1 MSTFAAPAASSGFT
15 PADHDGHLLVIEVH
29 LYQTGIVTSLG
40 EKDAI
45 YATIHDID
53 LGETFDDAL
62 IFPRVLVGS
71 LKSRVGQKVLARLGQ
86 GVAKPGQ
93 SAPWILNDA
102 SGDPKA
108 VTFAEAYLARV
119 AQAGYAPVADT
130 PAPAPAPAAPA
141 AAEDPAIAAAKALLA
156 QQGAAQ

>member
-29 LYQTGIVTSLG
+29 SYQTGIVTSLG

-45 YATIHDID
+45 SATIHDVD

-102 SGDPKA
+102 SGDGGA
-108 VTFAEAYLARV
+108 VTQAEAYLARV
-119 AQAGYAPVADT
+119 AQAGYAPVAD
-130 PAPAPAPAAPA
+130 APAPVAAPVA
-141 AAEDPAIAAAKALLA
+141 VGDTEAIAAAKALLA
-156 QQGAAQ
+156 QQGLTQ